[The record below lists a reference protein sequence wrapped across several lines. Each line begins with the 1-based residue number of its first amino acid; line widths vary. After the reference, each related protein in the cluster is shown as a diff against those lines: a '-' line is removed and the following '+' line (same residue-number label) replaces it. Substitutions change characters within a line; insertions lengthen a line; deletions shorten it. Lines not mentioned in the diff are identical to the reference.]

1 MKEMLNGS
9 AKFQSLDIPTDKQLN
24 LVFMTKLKTLKKFLL
39 RKVVMPI
46 CNNEK
51 LLQLDVALAYC
62 MDKLK

>member
-1 MKEMLNGS
+1 MKEILNDS
-9 AKFQSLDIPTDKQLN
+9 ARFQSLDIPTDKQLN

-46 CNNEK
+46 CNNGK
-51 LLQLDVALAYC
+51 LLPLDVALEYC